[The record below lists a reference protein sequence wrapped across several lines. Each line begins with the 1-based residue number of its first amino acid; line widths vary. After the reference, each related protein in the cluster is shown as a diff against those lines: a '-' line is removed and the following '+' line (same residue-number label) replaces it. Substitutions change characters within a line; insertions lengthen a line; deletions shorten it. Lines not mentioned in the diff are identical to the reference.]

1 METSHRWAE
10 RRSGHN
16 DDDTLGER
24 QMPETYLDADPMD
37 IAKSFTNP
45 LMENALFNSRTV
57 LVVGEINDRIAKT
70 TTERLL
76 AMAAESDDPIT
87 MIVSSPGGHVES
99 GDMIHDMVKF
109 IKPKVKM
116 VGSGWCASAGALIY
130 VSADKED
137 RVCLPNTRF
146 LLHEPRGGIGGSASD
161 IDIQAQEV
169 IKMRERLNRIFAEAT
184 GQSYEQIV
192 KDTHRDYW
200 MSAEEAKEY
209 GVVSRIITNISEL

>member
-1 METSHRWAE
+1 MNDAE
-10 RRSGHN
+10 
-16 DDDTLGER
+16 
-24 QMPETYLDADPMD
+24 MPD
-37 IAKSFTNP
+37 ISTALPNP
-45 LMENALFNSRTV
+45 LIEKALFHSRTI
-57 LVVGEINDRIAKT
+57 LVTGEIHDRIARL

-76 AMAAESDDPIT
+76 AMAADSDEPIT

-109 IKPKVKM
+109 VKPVVKM
-116 VGSGWCASAGALIY
+116 VGSGWVASAGALIF
-130 VSADKED
+130 VAADKEN
-137 RVCLPNTRF
+137 RFCLPNTRF

-161 IDIQAQEV
+161 IDIQAREV

-200 MSAEEAKEY
+200 MSAEEAKDY
-209 GVVSRIITNISEL
+209 GVVSKIVTSVSELG